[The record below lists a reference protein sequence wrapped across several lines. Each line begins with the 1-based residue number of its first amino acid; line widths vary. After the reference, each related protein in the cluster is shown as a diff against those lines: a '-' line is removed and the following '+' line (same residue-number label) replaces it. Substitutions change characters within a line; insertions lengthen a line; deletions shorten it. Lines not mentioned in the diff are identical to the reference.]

1 MMVWPRVLK
10 DQRRDMDSAAVTLA
24 FAGFGAAIL
33 LVAWLPLWLE
43 RVPLTLPM
51 LAVGVGFL
59 AFVFTND
66 AASPLAHPRA
76 ATILPEVV
84 LIVAV
89 MGAGLSIDRR
99 FSWRG
104 WATSWRL
111 LGLVMPLSIAAL
123 AALGCALLG
132 LSPGLAVLL
141 AAILAPT
148 DPVLASSVQ
157 VGLPGS
163 GEEGETRFALTSE
176 AGMNDGLALPFLALG
191 AAMIAHGSKPGG
203 WILHWLGI
211 ELIGSVAIG
220 ALVGFALGWLLV
232 RINRVLPERLQL
244 TRSNEGI
251 ASVGVAFLVYA
262 AAEAA
267 HGYGLVAVFAAAVTI
282 RNFGHA
288 LDYAQRI
295 TESARRLERLLA
307 FLVFGLFG
315 GAIASGVLAGIGW
328 REIGFALLAL
338 LIVRP
343 IATLLGFLGSTHPAP
358 VRLAAGYFG
367 IRGMGSLYYIGY
379 AAGTGA
385 LHDPGRLWPVMALTV
400 LFSIVLYG
408 TTAKPVLALLDRTM
422 QRAEPEDLRHL
433 ATDDLRSMRERDAD
447 MRDRE

>member
-1 MMVWPRVLK
+1 
-10 DQRRDMDSAAVTLA
+10 MDSAGVTLA

-33 LVAWLPLWLE
+33 IVAWLPLWLE

-51 LAVGVGFL
+51 LAVGVGFV
-59 AFVFTND
+59 AFVFTAD
-66 AASPLAHPRA
+66 LAAPLAHPRA
-76 ATILPEVV
+76 ATLFPEVV

-89 MGAGLSIDRR
+89 MGAGLSIDRK

-176 AGMNDGLALPFLALG
+176 AGMNDGFALPFLALG
-191 AAMIAHGSKPGG
+191 AAMIAHGSKPGD
-203 WILHWLGI
+203 WILHWLGVDI
-211 ELIGSVAIG
+211 LWGIAAAV
-220 ALVGFALGWLLV
+220 LVGFACGWLLV
-232 RINRVLPERLQL
+232 RINHALPERLQL

-267 HGYGLVAVFAAAVTI
+267 HGYGLVAVFVSAVAI

-295 TESARRLERLLA
+295 TETARRLERLLA
-307 FLVFGLFG
+307 FLVLGLFG
-315 GAIASGVLAGIGW
+315 GAIASGVLAGVGW
-328 REIGFALLAL
+328 REILFALLAL

-343 IATLLGFLGSTHPAP
+343 IATLLGFVGSAHPAP

-367 IRGMGSLYYIGY
+367 IRGLGSLYYIGY
-379 AAGTGA
+379 AVSSGA
-385 LHDPGRLWPVMALTV
+385 LREPAYLWSVMALTV

-408 TTAKPVLALLDRTM
+408 TTAKYVLGLLDRTM
-422 QRAEPEDLRHL
+422 ERAGETGPGPP
-433 ATDDLRSMRERDAD
+433 ATAD
-447 MRDRE
+447 MLEAQDQPSGGSKSDGD

>member
-1 MMVWPRVLK
+1 MVFPAEL
-10 DQRRDMDSAAVTLA
+10 LA
-24 FAGFGAAIL
+24 FAGCGAAIL
-33 LVAWLPLWLE
+33 LVAWVPLWLE

-59 AFVFTND
+59 AFAFTHD

-76 ATILPEVV
+76 AKLFPEVV

-89 MGAGLSIDRR
+89 MGAGLSIDRK

-111 LGLVMPLSIAAL
+111 LALVMPLSIAAL
-123 AALGCALLG
+123 AALGCTLLG

-176 AGMNDGLALPFLALG
+176 AGLNDGMALPFLALG
-191 AAMIAHGSKPGG
+191 AAMIAHDSRPGA
-203 WILHWLGI
+203 WILHWLGVDLI
-211 ELIGSVAIG
+211 WGVVVAALIGFG
-220 ALVGFALGWLLV
+220 CGWLLV
-232 RINRVLPERLQL
+232 RANGLLPERLQL

-262 AAEAA
+262 AAEAV
-267 HGYGLVAVFAAAVTI
+267 HGYGFVAVFVAAVAI

-295 TESARRLERLLA
+295 TESARRLERMLA
-307 FLVFGLFG
+307 FLVLGLFG
-315 GAIASGVLAGIGW
+315 GALASGVLDGVGW
-328 REIGFALLAL
+328 REVVFALLAL
-338 LIVRP
+338 LVVRP
-343 IATLLGFLGSTHPAP
+343 IATLLGFAGSIHPAP

-367 IRGMGSLYYIGY
+367 IRGLGSLYYIGY
-379 AAGTGA
+379 AAGAGA
-385 LHDPGRLWPVMALTV
+385 LLEPRYLWSVMALTV

-408 TTAKPVLALLDRTM
+408 TTAKYALGLLDRTM
-422 QRAEPEDLRHL
+422 KKAGEAGPEPPP
-433 ATDDLRSMRERDAD
+433 TAD
-447 MRDRE
+447 MLESSGKQSDARKSRESGQGAQGRGE